1 MPDRGFSSVSRPGN
15 ATAKPT
21 AVALSML
28 VSSLTGRP
36 AASETSG
43 ACEAALWALGQ
54 ALEVHDSEVKGHTDR
69 VTELARWMA
78 EALAWSPSQRQALRW
93 GAYLHDVGKIE
104 IPDTVLY
111 KPGPPDASEW
121 AVMRSHVEGGV
132 QFAAELGFVP
142 ETTLRVIADH
152 HERWDGQ
159 GYPAGKAGC
168 QISLAGRVLALCDVY
183 DALISDRP
191 YKKAWTPQEAL
202 VEIGAQAGR
211 QFDPVLTEVFV
222 ALLRQRRAD
231 ADWAGLS

>member
-1 MPDRGFSSVSRPGN
+1 
-15 ATAKPT
+15 
-21 AVALSML
+21 ML

-36 AASETSG
+36 AAPETSG

-111 KPGPPDASEW
+111 KPYKPGPLDASEW
-121 AVMRSHVEGGV
+121 AAMRSHVEGGV

-142 ETTLRVIADH
+142 ETTLQVIADH